1 MIAFYMADFL
11 VDEATVTGAIAF
23 VYSLNDEIK
32 FSRNNIDQFQ
42 IIMPVKLTEFNL
54 IHL

>member
-1 MIAFYMADFL
+1 MIAFYVADFL

-32 FSRNNIDQFQ
+32 FSRNNIDQSEKKILDQFQ
-42 IIMPVKLTEFNL
+42 
-54 IHL
+54 